1 MAFAGTK
8 FQRSGG
14 QRTGTSTFYPSRLVV
29 SGSEGWITEDS
40 LVTVAITDS
49 LGLRSRV
56 CRVAISNPNAVNEN
70 KYAVMHR
77 VRVVDEFGV
86 VIFTGRVVDIRPD
99 FSRAELHL
107 TCTDYLA
114 DISDRTVMAD
124 ESGGIYSAAS
134 RAHIV
139 NQIMYSETYA
149 HPTTRPYVND
159 GAGTGNVTYQ
169 FFKDHLRTLVGRVA
183 VDPSNYIENIT
194 SNGAS

>member
-1 MAFAGTK
+1 MAFAVTK

-14 QRTGTSTFYPSRLVV
+14 QRTGTNTFYPSRLIV

-99 FSRAELHL
+99 FSRAELH
-107 TCTDYLA
+107 
-114 DISDRTVMAD
+114 
-124 ESGGIYSAAS
+124 
-134 RAHIV
+134 
-139 NQIMYSETYA
+139 
-149 HPTTRPYVND
+149 
-159 GAGTGNVTYQ
+159 
-169 FFKDHLRTLVGRVA
+169 
-183 VDPSNYIENIT
+183 
-194 SNGAS
+194 